1 MDELWDIMIL
11 LIRGIYSQIYGNRKW
26 KYGYW
31 GCREEETALLVDT
44 DLDLQDEKV
53 LEIFSQLF
61 I

>member
-1 MDELWDIMIL
+1 MIL

-31 GCREEETALLVDT
+31 GCREEATALVVDP

-53 LEIFSQLF
+53 PEISYTPMPLYY
-61 I
+61 